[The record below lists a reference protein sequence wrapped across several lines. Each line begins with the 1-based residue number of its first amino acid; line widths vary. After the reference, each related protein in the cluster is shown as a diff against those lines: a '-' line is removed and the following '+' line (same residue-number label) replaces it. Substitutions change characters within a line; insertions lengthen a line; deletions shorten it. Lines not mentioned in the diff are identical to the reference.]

1 MGWLF
6 RDSEED
12 KEPVAQANSR
22 GVKEEYFQT
31 FPSRSVENRPFIG
44 ERPDFSIEKARE
56 LYENDPIVRGAV
68 KKTVNKVME
77 TGWRL
82 ESQNN
87 KSGIK
92 QLRSKMQD
100 TSESGLDYEKHLEEV
115 VGNLVMYNNAFVEVI
130 EEGGDTY
137 VNLLEP
143 EYMEINTDLNGDVNF
158 YLQDVLADGDN
169 SVDRKPTWQPDEVVH
184 YKLNHYT
191 TNAWSPLDL
200 ESVYETLLIKDYVRE
215 WLHWFFKTHQMRPH
229 VRVGENTS
237 EDDVQQL
244 LSDIKQMRTKVDAPF
259 PTQGEVQIEKFQEF
273 GTEEAESVRQLLDW
287 CDEQLLILMQ
297 VPPIMLGKGEE
308 SGRSTASELRKQF
321 NGHIESIRRT
331 VSRHERREFFPK
343 LGAPAVELKW
353 ETVDKSQHKQIFETV
368 RSMRQAQFKEE
379 AIKEYLEAQG
389 IHFDVDDVLMSRE
402 EIAQMSND
410 ELGTGNEGI
419 KGNVSSDEA
428 PSRERQSEDDVQRGN
443 Q

>member
-1 MGWLF
+1 MGIFF

-22 GVKEEYFQT
+22 GVKEEYFQK
-31 FPSRSVENRPFIG
+31 FPSRSTQDRPLMG

-82 ESQNN
+82 EPQNN

-100 TSESGLDYEKHLEEV
+100 TSETGLDYEKHLEEI

-158 YLQDVLADGDN
+158 YFQDIISDGDD
-169 SVDRKPTWQPDEVVH
+169 SVEQKPTWQPDEVVH

-237 EDDVQQL
+237 QEDVDQL

-287 CDEQLLILMQ
+287 CDE
-297 VPPIMLGKGEE
+297 
-308 SGRSTASELRKQF
+308 
-321 NGHIESIRRT
+321 
-331 VSRHERREFFPK
+331 
-343 LGAPAVELKW
+343 
-353 ETVDKSQHKQIFETV
+353 
-368 RSMRQAQFKEE
+368 
-379 AIKEYLEAQG
+379 
-389 IHFDVDDVLMSRE
+389 
-402 EIAQMSND
+402 
-410 ELGTGNEGI
+410 
-419 KGNVSSDEA
+419 
-428 PSRERQSEDDVQRGN
+428 
-443 Q
+443 

>member
-1 MGWLF
+1 MGIFF

-22 GVKEEYFQT
+22 GVKEEYFQK
-31 FPSRSVENRPFIG
+31 FPSRSTQDRPLMG

-82 ESQNN
+82 EPQNN

-100 TSESGLDYEKHLEEV
+100 TSETGLDYEKHLEEI

-158 YLQDVLADGDN
+158 YFQDIISDGDG
-169 SVDRKPTWQPDEVVH
+169 SVEQKPTWQPDEVVH

-237 EDDVQQL
+237 QEDVDQL

-331 VSRHERREFFPK
+331 VSRHERRELHGPP
-343 LGAPAVELKW
+343 GGRRARRDSDHQERNQAVAVVPA
-353 ETVDKSQHKQIFETV
+353 
-368 RSMRQAQFKEE
+368 RR
-379 AIKEYLEAQG
+379 
-389 IHFDVDDVLMSRE
+389 R
-402 EIAQMSND
+402 
-410 ELGTGNEGI
+410 
-419 KGNVSSDEA
+419 
-428 PSRERQSEDDVQRGN
+428 
-443 Q
+443 